1 MIYLEIDMS
10 IVYTNLYEINPLQQ
24 TIIKYILYWVQTR
37 KVPVPQKEILREM
50 ARDGGKRSTIIH
62 SLDGLLRLGYI
73 RRAIVKPSNTTSYV
87 LLRTI

>member
-1 MIYLEIDMS
+1 MS

-24 TIIKYILYWVQTR
+24 TIIKYILLWVQTK
-37 KVPVPQKEILREM
+37 KVPVPQKEILKEF
-50 ARDGGKRSTIIH
+50 AKTGGKRSTVIH
-62 SLDGLLRLGYI
+62 SLDGLMRLGYI